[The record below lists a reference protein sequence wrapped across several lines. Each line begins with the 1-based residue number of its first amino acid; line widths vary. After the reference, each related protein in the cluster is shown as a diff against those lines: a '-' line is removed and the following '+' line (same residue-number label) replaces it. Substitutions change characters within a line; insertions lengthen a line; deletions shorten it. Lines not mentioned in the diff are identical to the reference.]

1 MTYLT
6 GKPEGDNSMS
16 LKQILSE
23 DVVGQVLQDPCD
35 MVKAE
40 LLESQFPDGEFCHP
54 SVERLQ
60 PDATLCIDL

>member
-23 DVVGQVLQDPCD
+23 DVVGQVLQGPCD

-40 LLESQFPDGEFCHP
+40 LLEAQFPDGEFCHP
-54 SVERLQ
+54 SVERL
-60 PDATLCIDL
+60 